1 LEQVQQDPE
10 IPEKSQRVKAPYWC
24 GKDHYYRRPKSLSE
38 EDISD
43 KELQN
48 RIDFAEASIE
58 ARGKKGYVD
67 GMRVSAKS
75 VQDNMTKT
83 KTETVQPTLSPQE
96 IVDREIDDLKRR
108 LQSIMLG

>member
-1 LEQVQQDPE
+1 MEQMQQDPE

-24 GKDHYYRRPKSLSE
+24 DKDHYYRRPKSLKE

-58 ARGKKGYVD
+58 ARGKKGFVD

-83 KTETVQPTLSPQE
+83 KTETVQPLASPYE
-96 IVDREIDDLKRR
+96 IVKFEIEDLKRR
-108 LQSIMLG
+108 LQSIKI

>member
-1 LEQVQQDPE
+1 
-10 IPEKSQRVKAPYWC
+10 
-24 GKDHYYRRPKSLSE
+24 LSE

-48 RIDFAEASIE
+48 RIDFAEASIK
-58 ARGKKGYVD
+58 ARGKKGFVD

-83 KTETVQPTLSPQE
+83 KTETVQPLASTYE
-96 IVDREIDDLKRR
+96 IVKFEIEDLKRR
-108 LQSIMLG
+108 LESIMLG